1 MLIDRFLQYIKYE
14 KGYSSHT
21 FVSYETD
28 LSQFKKFVEERSGV
42 EEFALD
48 KVDSYLVREWI
59 VSMMESGVSASSVN
73 RKLSTLK
80 SFYAYLCKQGVV
92 KKSPMSQVVSPK
104 AKKRLPHFL
113 KEDEMSD
120 MLSVNSEIFGE
131 GFEGVRDELIME
143 TFYTLG
149 IRLSEL
155 IGLKDA
161 DVDLQAQTVLVNGKR
176 NKQRYVPFGSQLKNA
191 FQSYLSI
198 RNKEVANRSGSF
210 FLRPNGEALYPM
222 LVYRI
227 VQKYITAVSSLSKR
241 SPHVLRHT
249 FATAMLNN
257 GAELEAVKEL
267 LGHSSLAATEV
278 YTHTTF
284 EQLQKNYKLAHPR
297 A

>member
-28 LSQFKKFVEERSGV
+28 LSQFKKFVTERSGA
-42 EEFALD
+42 EATTLD

-59 VSMMESGVSASSVN
+59 VSMMEAGMSASSVN

-80 SFYAYLCKQGVV
+80 SFYAYLCKQGVM

-113 KEDEMSD
+113 REDEMSD
-120 MLSVNSEIFGE
+120 MLSGSSEIFGE
-131 GFEGVRDELIME
+131 GYEGVRDELIME

-155 IGLKDA
+155 VGLKDS

-176 NKQRYVPFGSQLKNA
+176 NKQRYVPFGEPLKNA
-191 FQSYLSI
+191 ILAYLSI
-198 RNKEVANRSGSF
+198 RNKEVPDRSGFF
-210 FLRPNGEALYPM
+210 FLRPNGEALYPV
-222 LVYRI
+222 LVYR
-227 VQKYITAVSSLSKR
+227 VVHKYISAVSSLSKR

>member
-28 LSQFKKFVEERSGV
+28 LSQFKKFVTERCGV
-42 EEFALD
+42 EASALD

-59 VSMMESGVSASSVN
+59 VSMMEAGMSASSVN

-92 KKSPMSQVVSPK
+92 KKSPMGQVVSPK

-113 KEDEMSD
+113 REDEMSD
-120 MLSVNSEIFGE
+120 MLSGSEQIFDE

-155 IGLKDA
+155 VGLKDT

-176 NKQRYVPFGSQLKNA
+176 NKQRYVPFGEPLKNSILA
-191 FQSYLSI
+191 YLSI
-198 RNKEVANRSGSF
+198 RDKEVPNRSGSF
-210 FLRPNGEALYPM
+210 FVRPSGEALYPM
-222 LVYRI
+222 LVYR
-227 VQKYITAVSSLSKR
+227 VVHKYITVVSSLSKR

-267 LGHSSLAATEV
+267 LGHASLAATEV

>member
-1 MLIDRFLQYIKYE
+1 
-14 KGYSSHT
+14 
-21 FVSYETD
+21 
-28 LSQFKKFVEERSGV
+28 
-42 EEFALD
+42 
-48 KVDSYLVREWI
+48 
-59 VSMMESGVSASSVN
+59 
-73 RKLSTLK
+73 
-80 SFYAYLCKQGVV
+80 
-92 KKSPMSQVVSPK
+92 
-104 AKKRLPHFL
+104 
-113 KEDEMSD
+113 
-120 MLSVNSEIFGE
+120 MLSGSSEVFEE

-155 IGLKDA
+155 IGLKDT

-176 NKQRYVPFGSQLKNA
+176 NKQRYVPFGESLK
-191 FQSYLSI
+191 QSMQAYLSI
-198 RNKEVANRSGSF
+198 RDKEVPVRSGFF
-210 FLRPNGEALYPM
+210 FLRPTGESLYPV

-227 VQKYITAVSSLSKR
+227 VHKYISVVSSMSKR

>member
-42 EEFALD
+42 EEFTLD

-59 VSMMESGVSASSVN
+59 VSMMESGISASSVN

>member
-21 FVSYETD
+21 FVSYRTD
-28 LSQFKKFVEERSGV
+28 LSQFEKFVMERSGAK
-42 EEFALD
+42 EIALD
-48 KVDSYLVREWI
+48 KVDSCLIREWI
-59 VSMMESGVSASSVN
+59 VSMMEAGSSASSVN

-80 SFYAYLCKQGVV
+80 SFYTYLCKQEVIE
-92 KKSPMSQVVSPK
+92 KSPMSQVVSPK
-104 AKKRLPHFL
+104 TKKRLPHFL
-113 KEDEMSD
+113 REEEMSD
-120 MLSVNSEIFGE
+120 MLSGSSEVFSE
-131 GFEGVRDELIME
+131 GYEGVRDEMIME

-155 IGLKDA
+155 IGLKDT

-176 NKQRYVPFGSQLKNA
+176 NKQRYVPFGEPLKQA
-191 FQSYLSI
+191 FQAYLSV
-198 RNKEVANRSGSF
+198 RNKEVPERSGFF
-210 FLRPNGEALYPM
+210 FLRPSGEALYPM
-222 LVYRI
+222 LVYR
-227 VQKYITAVSSLSKR
+227 VVRKYISVVSSLSKR